1 MDAVWRH
8 CEVGRKEE
16 IAKELLADEDKLS
29 SDFYGQIVLRNCNV
43 AHYRKKQSAW
53 QAEQQAAERR
63 RGLFQDIFSEEDASN
78 LGRSGEKND
87 KARSKGRRAKRKME
101 SGTTV
106 KRKRKIPLFEV
117 WVKRPRITVGLVYI
131 AVFLCFWFLK
141 AT

>member
-1 MDAVWRH
+1 LLTPLLLKIEPKPALFLMQ
-8 CEVGRKEE
+8 
-16 IAKELLADEDKLS
+16 AKELLAHEDKLS

-106 KRKRKIPLFEV
+106 KRKRKIPLFESDSESEPTPA
-117 WVKRPRITVGLVYI
+117 KRT
-131 AVFLCFWFLK
+131 K
-141 AT
+141 S

>member
-1 MDAVWRH
+1 V
-8 CEVGRKEE
+8 V
-16 IAKELLADEDKLS
+16 
-29 SDFYGQIVLRNCNV
+29 RNCNV
-43 AHYRKKQSAW
+43 AHYWKKQSAW

-87 KARSKGRRAKRKME
+87 KARSKGAKRKME

-117 WVKRPRITVGLVYI
+117 WVKCPCVTVGLVYI
-131 AVFLCFWFLK
+131 AVFCVSGF
-141 AT
+141 